1 MNKVQFKINTVTEG
15 NKIIQTTQDPWGKV
29 MRQVVDTQEREARM
43 ALIKLGWTPPSYDKN
58 GMEEMGNE

>member
-29 MRQVVDTQEREARM
+29 MRQVIDTQEREIRM
-43 ALIKLGWTPPSYDKN
+43 ALIKLGWTPPKN
-58 GMEEMGNE
+58 DI